1 MFIAALRNSQE
12 AGTTPRIVHR
22 RMDSGV
28 PWNSRPPLPPLPRPP
43 HASQL
48 RCERAGPQVPRSRPG
63 HSSRLAHAAGFR
75 PCVGAPGLSTCVL
88 RLRSPPCASAGAPA
102 RRTVAAGEAV
112 ASSSSR
118 LQVCP
123 PLQTVLGA
131 QEWTQSKTQQE
142 FSQRPLGRIVSLLLN
157 RGLTRE
163 VGKGGEQ
170 ARSPPRAGV
179 PRGRSRTGP
188 KPAPSPDSC
197 VRARGG
203 PTRPRQRWAPGAA
216 RRPSCSGAA
225 RAREGHTLPGSDDA
239 GRRGSGEGPIGIDVL
254 TGSASPDDR
263 KRLCVRALG
272 RK

>member
-1 MFIAALRNSQE
+1 MRHFGIAKRRGQPPELFIDEWTRASPGIPGPRCPRCPSPARQPASLR
-12 AGTTPRIVHR
+12 AR
-22 RMDSGV
+22 RSPG
-28 PWNSRPPLPPLPRPP
+28 
-43 HASQL
+43 A
-48 RCERAGPQVPRSRPG
+48 QVPPG

-75 PCVGAPGLSTCVL
+75 PCVGAPGLSTGVL

-203 PTRPRQRWAPGAA
+203 SNPPATKMGARRAAPPSGAA

-225 RAREGHTLPGSDDA
+225 RARRSHPPRLRRRRAPRK
-239 GRRGSGEGPIGIDVL
+239 RRGANRNRRSN
-254 TGSASPDDR
+254 R
-263 KRLCVRALG
+263 KCFP
-272 RK
+272 

>member
-1 MFIAALRNSQE
+1 MRHFGIAKRRGQPPELFIDERTRASPGIPGPRCPRCPGLARQPAPLRARRSPGAQVPARPLLPPRPRGGLPALRRS
-12 AGTTPRIVHR
+12 PRAEHVC
-22 RMDSGV
+22 
-28 PWNSRPPLPPLPRPP
+28 PAPPLTAVRIRGRARPP
-43 HASQL
+43 HGGCRRGRGVLIVTTS
-48 RCERAGPQVPRSRPG
+48 
-63 HSSRLAHAAGFR
+63 
-75 PCVGAPGLSTCVL
+75 GL
-88 RLRSPPCASAGAPA
+88 
-102 RRTVAAGEAV
+102 
-112 ASSSSR
+112 
-118 LQVCP
+118 
-123 PLQTVLGA
+123 LGA

-203 PTRPRQRWAPGAA
+203 PTRPRQRWAPGAQR
-216 RRPSCSGAA
+216 RRPARPGGHLAQGQ
-225 RAREGHTLPGSDDA
+225 RAREGHTLPGSEDA